1 MAVLHKILHIFW
13 ILLDTEQ
20 FEAFTC
26 HKSSIK
32 PQGRGGGGGL
42 FNFPHQKRRLISCGS
57 MMVQWLVHWTSD
69 LPLCCFLRQD
79 TLPNIASLH
88 QVTYCWE

>member
-13 ILLDTEQ
+13 ILLDTGQ

-32 PQGRGGGGGL
+32 PQGRGGGGAY
-42 FNFPHQKRRLISCGS
+42 LIFRIRKGDL
-57 MMVQWLVHWTSD
+57 LVVG
-69 LPLCCFLRQD
+69 
-79 TLPNIASLH
+79 A
-88 QVTYCWE
+88 